1 MLPAG
6 TGSTGAHGGT
16 TRRLKDVDM
25 VKAETK
31 STKNA
36 EIVALK
42 RVLVADQISDR
53 GLEILGERL
62 DVTYDPKISP
72 EALIGS
78 IAEFDALLVRS
89 RTNVTAD
96 VIQHGAKLKVIGRA
110 GVGVDNIDVKAA
122 TEAGV
127 LVVNSPEGNTASAAE
142 HTLALMLSLARN
154 IPTADAS
161 MKSGAWERSKF
172 MGVELFNKT
181 LGVIGLGKIGS
192 RVAAAALSLGMKVLV
207 YDPFI
212 TEERAKQLN
221 LNAVS
226 LEEIWMRADFIT
238 IHTPKTAQTA
248 NLISGT
254 VLSRIKPGVRIINA
268 SRGGIVDE
276 AALARAIKDGRVA
289 GAALDV
295 FDDEP
300 PKHSA
305 LLDLG
310 DKVVLTPHLGASTV
324 EAQFNVAIDLAEQI
338 RDYLTEGMA
347 RSPVNLPFMRPETL
361 KSLGKFLGLAEAMG
375 AIAGELGKGAVR
387 EFELITYGSLACRET
402 EPLVVAALKG
412 LFMGKMEGVTFVNAQ
427 IVARNHGVLVRDSR
441 SPESASDRD
450 GLSVLISTDES
461 TTSISGTIL
470 AHNDPIITKI
480 NEHPINLTPARYM
493 LFTMHKDQPGMV
505 AKVASVLGEQ
515 DINISTMSVGRVGVR
530 QDAVMVMTL
539 DEPLPHSVVTLMTE
553 QSGIHTARFV
563 SLDSMSMPLT

>member
-1 MLPAG
+1 
-6 TGSTGAHGGT
+6 
-16 TRRLKDVDM
+16 M
-25 VKAETK
+25 VEAETK
-31 STKNA
+31 AKKVIT
-36 EIVALK
+36 ELVALK
-42 RVLVADQISDR
+42 RVLVADQISER
-53 GLEILGERL
+53 GLEILGEKL
-62 DVTYDPKISP
+62 DVTYDPKITA
-72 EALIGS
+72 EALLERIG
-78 IAEFDALLVRS
+78 EFDALLVRS
-89 RTNVTAD
+89 RTQATAE
-96 VIQHGAKLKVIGRA
+96 VIKHGTRLKVIGRA

-142 HTLALMLSLARN
+142 HTLALMFSLARQ
-154 IPTADAS
+154 IPSADAS
-161 MKSGAWERSKF
+161 MKTGAWERSKF

-181 LGVIGLGKIGS
+181 LGVIGLGKIGM
-192 RVAAAALSLGMKVLV
+192 RVATAAMALGMKVLV

-212 TEERAKQLN
+212 SEERAKQLN
-221 LNAVS
+221 VQSVA

-238 IHTPKTAQTA
+238 IHTPKTAQTT
-248 NLISGT
+248 NLISGN

-268 SRGGIVDE
+268 SRGGVVDE

-295 FDDEP
+295 FADEP
-300 PKHSA
+300 PKDSA
-305 LLDLG
+305 LFELG
-310 DKVVLTPHLGASTV
+310 EKVVLTPHLGASTI

-375 AIAGELGKGAVR
+375 AIAGELGTGSVK
-387 EFELITYGSLACRET
+387 EFELITYGSLASKET

-427 IVARNHGVLVRDSR
+427 IVARNHGVLVRESR
-441 SPESASDRD
+441 SPESTEMRD
-450 GLSVLISTDES
+450 GIKVLISTDDS
-461 TTSISGTIL
+461 TTSIAGTVL
-470 AHNDPIITKI
+470 AHNDPIITNI
-480 NEHPINLTPARYM
+480 NDHPINLTPAKYM

-505 AKVASVLGEQ
+505 AKVATVLGEQ

-530 QDAVMVMTL
+530 KDAVMVMTL
-539 DEPLPHSVVTLMTE
+539 DDPLDPKVVTLMSE

-563 SLDSMSMPLT
+563 SLDAMSMPLT

>member
-1 MLPAG
+1 
-6 TGSTGAHGGT
+6 
-16 TRRLKDVDM
+16 M
-25 VKAETK
+25 VEAETK
-31 STKNA
+31 AKKVTT
-36 EIVALK
+36 EPVALK
-42 RVLVADQISDR
+42 RVLVADQISER
-53 GLEILGERL
+53 GLEILGEKL
-62 DVTYDPKISP
+62 DVTYDPKITA
-72 EALIGS
+72 EALLARIG
-78 IAEFDALLVRS
+78 EFDALLVRS
-89 RTNVTAD
+89 RTQATAE
-96 VIQHGAKLKVIGRA
+96 VIKQGTRLKVIGRA

-142 HTLALMLSLARN
+142 HTLALMFSLARQ

-161 MKSGAWERSKF
+161 MKTGAWERSKF

-181 LGVIGLGKIGS
+181 LGVIGLGKIGM
-192 RVAAAALSLGMKVLV
+192 RVATAAMALGMKVLV

-212 TEERAKQLN
+212 SEERAKQLN
-221 LNAVS
+221 VQSVA

-238 IHTPKTAQTA
+238 IHTPKTAQTT
-248 NLISGT
+248 NLISGN

-268 SRGGIVDE
+268 SRGGVVDE

-295 FDDEP
+295 FADEP
-300 PKHSA
+300 PKDSA
-305 LLDLG
+305 LFELG
-310 DKVVLTPHLGASTV
+310 EKVVLTPHLGASTI

-375 AIAGELGKGAVR
+375 AIAGELGTGSVK
-387 EFELITYGSLACRET
+387 EFELITYGTLASKET

-427 IVARNHGVLVRDSR
+427 IVAKNHGVLVRESR
-441 SPESASDRD
+441 SPESTEMRD
-450 GLSVLISTDES
+450 GIKVLISTDDS
-461 TTSISGTIL
+461 TTSISGTVL
-470 AHNDPIITKI
+470 AHNDPIITNI
-480 NEHPINLTPARYM
+480 NDHPINLTPAKYM

-505 AKVASVLGEQ
+505 AKVATVLGEQ

-530 QDAVMVMTL
+530 KDAVMVMTL
-539 DEPLPHSVVTLMTE
+539 DDPLDPKVVTLMSE

-563 SLDSMSMPLT
+563 SLDAMSMPLT